1 MSANRRSFKNYFI
14 DRRFQTKYFLLTILL
29 LGTYTF
35 VFTFILFLP
44 SILTL
49 YLDYPLD
56 EKAEAARTFLILHGT
71 VWPTTV
77 AVILI
82 FGILSIFLT
91 HKIAGP
97 VYRLKQALAEL
108 LGGNLDSRIHLR
120 KWDDL
125 QELAAQV
132 NLFSDEMRNYITSL
146 QKDYGQLST
155 FIDQLEQE
163 IDANKLSLEVG
174 RERIKQVQEKK
185 KTIALTLEHFLS
197 KSS

>member
-97 VYRLKQALAEL
+97 VYRLKQALTEL